1 MATYAYRGR
10 AGGGAVTGEIEADDR
25 PAAVA
30 LLRGKGI
37 IATSIEERKAKAAAT
52 SSFLSFGKQLGGKVK
67 DKDLAI
73 YTRQFSTMIDAGLPI
88 AQCLGILAEQGD
100 SKPLRDVTTRV
111 AKDVEGGTTLADSF
125 RKYPK
130 TFNDLFVNMLAVGES
145 GGVLDVVLQRL
156 SAYIEKAAALKR
168 KVKGA
173 MVYPITIMSVAF
185 LVIVFMMIF
194 VIPTFAKMFVGL
206 GADLPLPTKVV
217 MWLSDFTQRYVV
229 FIILGIF
236 GGVYALKRYYATDQG
251 SKVIDRILLKVPVIG
266 TLIKKVAVA
275 RFTRTMGTLLA
286 SGVPILEG
294 LLITAR
300 SSGNRVVEA
309 AVMNAR
315 SAVMTGR
322 TLADPLRSTPVFPP
336 MVVHMINVGE
346 NTGALDQMLNK
357 IADFYDDEVD
367 TAVSALTSLL
377 EPLMIVFLGVVVGG
391 LVVAMYMPIFK
402 MVTLVK

>member
-1 MATYAYRGR
+1 MTTFAYRGR
-10 AGGGAVTGEIEADDR
+10 ASGGAVTGEIEADNR
-25 PAAVA
+25 LGAVA
-30 LLRGKGI
+30 VLRGKGI
-37 IATSIEERKAKAAAT
+37 FATAVEEKKARAAAG
-52 SSFLSFGKQLGGKVK
+52 SLFGRAKIGGKVK

-88 AQCLGILAEQGD
+88 AQCLGILSEQSE
-100 SKPLRDVTTRV
+100 SKTLREVTARI
-111 AKDVEGGTTLADSF
+111 AKDVEGGATLADSF

-130 TFNDLFVNMLAVGES
+130 TFDDLFTNMLAVGES

-156 SAYIEKAAALKR
+156 SGYIEKAAALKR

-173 MVYPITIMSVAF
+173 MVYPVTIIGVAF
-185 LVIVFMMIF
+185 LVIIFMMIF
-194 VIPTFAKMFVGL
+194 VIPTFAKMFEGL
-206 GADLPLPTKVV
+206 GAELPLPTKIV
-217 MWLSDFTQRYVV
+217 MWLSDFVQKFII
-229 FIILGIF
+229 FIILGIAA
-236 GGVYALKRYYATDQG
+236 GIWALKRFYATDHG
-251 SKVIDRILLKVPVIG
+251 SKIIDRLLLKFPIIG

-275 RFTRTMGTLLA
+275 RFTRTMGTLLS

-300 SSGNRVVEA
+300 SAGNRVVEA
-309 AVMNAR
+309 AVLQAR
-315 SAVMTGR
+315 TAVTAGR

-346 NTGALDQMLNK
+346 NTGALDKMLSK

-367 TAVSALTSLL
+367 TAVTALTSLL

>member
-1 MATYAYRGR
+1 MTTFAYRGR
-10 AGGGAVTGEIEADDR
+10 ASGGAVTGEIDAENR
-25 PAAVA
+25 LGAVA
-30 LLRGKGI
+30 VLRGRGI
-37 IATSIEERKAKAAAT
+37 IATAVEEKKAKAA
-52 SSFLSFGKQLGGKVK
+52 SGSFFGTKLGGKVK

-88 AQCLGILAEQGD
+88 AQCLGILSEQSE
-100 SKPLRDVTTRV
+100 SKTLREVTARI
-111 AKDVEGGTTLADSF
+111 AKDVEGGATLADSF

-130 TFNDLFVNMLAVGES
+130 TFDDLFTNMLAVGES

-156 SAYIEKAAALKR
+156 SGYIEKAAALKR

-173 MVYPITIMSVAF
+173 MVYPVTIMGVAF

-194 VIPTFAKMFVGL
+194 VIPTFAKMFDGL
-206 GADLPLPTKVV
+206 GAELPLPTKIV
-217 MWLSDFTQRYVV
+217 MMLSDFVQKFII
-229 FIILGIF
+229 FIILGI
-236 GGVYALKRYYATDQG
+236 AAMIWAIKRYYATDNG

-309 AVMNAR
+309 AVLQAR
-315 SAVMTGR
+315 GAVMAGR
-322 TLADPLRSTPVFPP
+322 TLADPLRGTPVFPP

-346 NTGALDQMLNK
+346 NTGALDNMLSK

-367 TAVSALTSLL
+367 TAVNSLTALL
-377 EPLMIVFLGVVVGG
+377 EPMMIVFLGVVVGG
-391 LVVAMYMPIFK
+391 LVVAMYLPIFK